1 MPRAGDSLASW
12 TVLSPSIVIRGGRV
26 VDGSGSPARDQD
38 VLVEHGVVRAL
49 LSPGHPVPP
58 GTEEIDA
65 RGCWITPGFIDL
77 HTHYDAEIEV
87 APALAE
93 SVRHGVTTVAM
104 GSCGVSMAVGDVEDL
119 ADLYC
124 RVEGIPRPLVL
135 PLFEEVKD
143 WDGPA
148 AYAAHLDGLALGPNV
163 SLLLGHSTI
172 RAHAM
177 GLGRSLDT
185 SVRPTGVEMAR
196 MGALLE
202 EALGAGYLGL
212 SVNKLS
218 FDKVDGDRYRGE
230 RPPSCHARWR
240 EYRYLAGIVRDRG
253 RVLQGAPDIR
263 APWTFFW
270 FPALS
275 SGIGR
280 RPLRTMVISML
291 DSKRNRGYVAATGA
305 VGRITNRLLRGA
317 LRFQSLPTPFDV
329 WVDGLDVPLMEE
341 LGAGS
346 EALSV
351 SDPDDRLALLA
362 SADFRARFRRDWRNP
377 FAGHVYHR
385 DLDQTLV
392 VDCPDVSLI
401 GRSYE
406 EIAAERGEEPLDTFL
421 DLQAEWGEKLR
432 WHTVVGND
440 RRRTLERIMA
450 HPSVLIGFSD
460 AGAHLRNMAF
470 YNFPLRMLKRVR
482 DAERAGRPFLTLE
495 QAVHRLTGEIADF
508 LGLDRGRISP
518 GGPADLAVV
527 DPTGLTDAVEE
538 THEAPVEGLDGLQ
551 RLVRRNDA
559 AVRAVLVGGRVAWQA
574 GRGAPELG
582 RSRLGRVLAAR

>member
-1 MPRAGDSLASW
+1 MP
-12 TVLSPSIVIRGGRV
+12 SPSIAIRGGRV
-26 VDGSGSPARDQD
+26 VDGSGGTSRDQD
-38 VLVEHGVVRAL
+38 VLVTDGAVRAL

-65 RGCWITPGFIDL
+65 AGCWVTPGFIDL

-87 APALAE
+87 GPGLSE

-104 GSCGVSMAVGDVEDL
+104 GSCGVSMAVGAVEDL

-135 PLFEEVKD
+135 PLFEAVKN

-148 AYAAHLDGLALGPNV
+148 AYADHLGGLALGPNV

-177 GLGRSLDT
+177 GLGRSLDP
-185 SVRPTGVEMAR
+185 SVRPTAAEIAAMR
-196 MGALLE
+196 QLLD
-202 EALGAGYLGL
+202 EALDAGYLGL

-218 FDKVDGDRYRGE
+218 FDKVDGDRYRGQ

-240 EYRYLAGIVRDRG
+240 EYRELADVVRERS

-275 SGIGR
+275 SGLGR

-291 DSKRNRGYVAATGA
+291 DSKRNRGYVAATGL
-305 VGRITNRLLRGA
+305 VGRITNRLLRGE

-346 EALSV
+346 EALNV
-351 SDPDDRLALLA
+351 SHPAERMALLA
-362 SADFRARFRRDWRNP
+362 SPGFRKRFRRDWRNP

-385 DLDQTLV
+385 DLGQTLV
-392 VDCPDVSLI
+392 VDCPDDTLV
-401 GRSYE
+401 GRSFE
-406 EIAAERGEEPLDTFL
+406 AVAAERGDEPLDTFL

-432 WHTVVGND
+432 WYTVVGND
-440 RRRTLERIMA
+440 RRRTLERIVA

-460 AGAHLRNMAF
+460 AGAHLRNMAY

-482 DAERAGRPFLTLE
+482 DAEAAGRPFLTVE
-495 QAVHRLTGEIADF
+495 RAVHRLTGEIADF
-508 LGLDRGRISP
+508 LGIDAGRIAP
-518 GGPADLAVV
+518 GRRADLAVI
-527 DPTGLTDAVEE
+527 DPSGLTDDVEE
-538 THEAPVEGLDGLQ
+538 THEAAVEGLDGLQ

-559 AVRAVLVGGRVAWQA
+559 AVRAVLVGGRVAWRA
-574 GRGAPELG
+574 GRAAPELG
-582 RSRLGRVLAAR
+582 RSQLGRVLAAH

>member
-1 MPRAGDSLASW
+1 MP
-12 TVLSPSIVIRGGRV
+12 SPSIAIRGGRV
-26 VDGSGSPARDQD
+26 VDGSGAPGRDQD
-38 VLVEHGVVRAL
+38 VLIESGTVRAL

-65 RGCWITPGFIDL
+65 RDCWVTPGFIDL

-87 APALAE
+87 APGLAE

-104 GSCGVSMAVGDVEDL
+104 GSCGVSMAVGEVEDL

-135 PLFEEVKD
+135 PLLEAVKD

-148 AYAAHLDGLALGPNV
+148 AYADHLDGLALGPNV
-163 SLLLGHSTI
+163 CLLLGHSTI
-172 RAHAM
+172 RAEAM
-177 GLGRSLDT
+177 GLGRSVAAG
-185 SVRPTGVEMAR
+185 VRPTAAEMGRMRAR
-196 MGALLE
+196 LE
-202 EALGAGYLGL
+202 EALDAGYLGL

-218 FDKVDGDRYRGE
+218 FDKVDGDRYRGQ

-240 EYRYLAGIVRDRG
+240 EYRDLADMVRHRG

-275 SGIGR
+275 SGLGR
-280 RPLRTMVISML
+280 KPLRTMVISML
-291 DSKRNRGYVAATGA
+291 DSKRNRGYVAATGM
-305 VGRITNRLLRGA
+305 VGRVTNALLRGE

-346 EALSV
+346 EALNV
-351 SDPDDRLALLA
+351 SDPAQRMALLGT
-362 SADFRARFRRDWRNP
+362 SEFRRRFRRDWRNP

-392 VDCPDVSLI
+392 VDCPDATLI
-401 GRSYE
+401 GRSFGD
-406 EIAAERGEEPLDTFL
+406 IATERGQPPVETFL

-432 WHTVVGND
+432 WYTVVGND
-440 RRRTLERIMA
+440 RSRTLERITA
-450 HPSVLIGFSD
+450 HPSVLVGFSD
-460 AGAHLRNMAF
+460 AGAHLRNMAY

-482 DAERAGRPFLTLE
+482 DAEQAGRPFLTLE
-495 QAVHRLTGEIADF
+495 RAIHRLTGEIADF
-508 LGLDRGRISP
+508 LGIDAGRIAA
-518 GGPADLAVV
+518 GRRADLAVV
-527 DPTGLTDAVEE
+527 DPAGLTGAVEE
-538 THEAPVEGLDGLQ
+538 THEAPVDGLDGLQ
-551 RLVRRNDA
+551 RLVRRNDD
-559 AVRAVLVGGRVAWQA
+559 AVRAVLVNGRVVWGA
-574 GRGAPELG
+574 GRPGPALG
-582 RSRLGRVLAAR
+582 RSRLGRVLAAG

>member
-1 MPRAGDSLASW
+1 M
-12 TVLSPSIVIRGGRV
+12 IRGGRV
-26 VDGSGSPARDQD
+26 VDGSGGTSRDQD
-38 VLVEHGVVRAL
+38 LLIADGRVQAL

-58 GTEEIDA
+58 GTTELDA
-65 RGCWITPGFIDL
+65 VGCWVTPGFIDL

-87 APALAE
+87 APGLGE

-135 PLFEEVKD
+135 PLFEAVKD

-148 AYAAHLDGLALGPNV
+148 AYADHLAGLALGPNV

-172 RAHAM
+172 RARAM
-177 GLGRSLDT
+177 GLGRSLDRD
-185 SVRPTGVEMAR
+185 VRPTPSEMGQMR
-196 MGALLE
+196 GLLE
-202 EALGAGYLGL
+202 EALDAGYLGL

-218 FDKVDGDRYRGE
+218 FDKVDGDRFRGE

-240 EYRYLAGIVRDRG
+240 EYRELAEVVRDRG

-275 SGIGR
+275 SGFGR

-291 DSKRNRGYVAATGA
+291 DSKRNRGYVVATGF
-305 VGRITNRLLRGA
+305 VGRLTNTLLKGE

-341 LGAGS
+341 LGSGS
-346 EALSV
+346 DALSV
-351 SDPDDRLALLA
+351 SDPADRMELLG
-362 SADFRARFRRDWRNP
+362 SAEFRRRFRRDWRNP
-377 FAGHVYHR
+377 FAGRVYHR
-385 DLDQTLV
+385 DLDETLV
-392 VDCPDVSLI
+392 VDCPDVTLI
-401 GRSYE
+401 GRSYGD
-406 EIAAERGEEPLDTFL
+406 IAAERDQEPVETFL

-432 WHTVVGND
+432 WYTVVGND
-440 RRRTLERIMA
+440 RSRTLERIIA

-460 AGAHLRNMAF
+460 AGAHLRNMAY

-482 DAERAGRPFLTLE
+482 DAERAGRPFLSLE
-495 QAVHRLTGEIADF
+495 RAVHRLTGEIADY
-508 LGLDRGRISP
+508 LGLDAGRIAP
-518 GGPADLAVV
+518 GRRADVSIV
-527 DPTGLTDAVEE
+527 DPAGLTDDVEGI
-538 THEAPVEGLDGLQ
+538 HEAPVEGLDGLQ
-551 RLVRRNDA
+551 RLVRRNDD
-559 AVRAVLVGGRVAWQA
+559 AVRAVLVNGQLAWHGGRP
-574 GRGAPELG
+574 APTLG
-582 RSRLGRVLAAR
+582 RSRLGRVLTAR